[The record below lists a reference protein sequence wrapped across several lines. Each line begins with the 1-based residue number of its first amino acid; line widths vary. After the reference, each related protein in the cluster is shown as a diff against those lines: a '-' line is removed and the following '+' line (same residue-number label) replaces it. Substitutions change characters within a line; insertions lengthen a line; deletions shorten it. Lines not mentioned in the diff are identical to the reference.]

1 MKQRSGDN
9 DAFNGLVLEYQET
22 LYRIAKS
29 RLNCD
34 DDICDVVQNTLISAY
49 KSINTL
55 QNEKYFKT
63 WLIKILINKCNTFY
77 AKSMKENISFEVLE
91 DNKIFVEKD
100 FTNDF
105 SIDYLINSL
114 SNDEQTILTL
124 FYVEGYS
131 EKEISKILGMNYATV
146 RTRIKRAKEKI
157 ALKLDKEE
165 V

>member
-1 MKQRSGDN
+1 
-9 DAFNGLVLEYQET
+9 
-22 LYRIAKS
+22 
-29 RLNCD
+29 
-34 DDICDVVQNTLISAY
+34 
-49 KSINTL
+49 
-55 QNEKYFKT
+55 
-63 WLIKILINKCNTFY
+63 
-77 AKSMKENISFEVLE
+77 MKENISFEVLE

-146 RTRIKRAKEKI
+146 RTRIRRAKEKI

>member
-1 MKQRSGDN
+1 
-9 DAFNGLVLEYQET
+9 
-22 LYRIAKS
+22 
-29 RLNCD
+29 
-34 DDICDVVQNTLISAY
+34 
-49 KSINTL
+49 
-55 QNEKYFKT
+55 
-63 WLIKILINKCNTFY
+63 
-77 AKSMKENISFEVLE
+77 MKENISFEVLE
-91 DNKIFVEKD
+91 DNRILVEKD

-131 EKEISKILGMNYATV
+131 EKEISKILDMNYATV

-157 ALKLDKEE
+157 ALKFDKEE